1 MKISIRTY
9 VLSGFITT
17 LGLSALTLPGC
28 APLVGAGAAT
38 VGIAAVKEGGIKQ
51 SVSDATIQATI
62 NDLWFREDVDIFRKL
77 DLTVNQ
83 GRVLITG
90 IVQNPE
96 HRVDAVRLAWK
107 AKGVRQVINEIQ
119 IADGGGVTGYLSDSW
134 IVTQIRTGITL
145 DKEVQNLNYTI
156 DAVGGTVYLMGVAQ
170 SRDELHRVLE
180 RARTTRGVKQV
191 VSYVKLAG
199 EDIPQAPTSTSAYD
213 SYEAPKATPVISDS
227 YSSDGMDTTPP
238 PSGAPASPAPVVSEP
253 LY

>member
-1 MKISIRTY
+1 MKTSIHSYILT
-9 VLSGFITT
+9 GFI
-17 LGLSALTLPGC
+17 LSTALTLPGC

-62 NDLWFREDVDIFRKL
+62 NDLWFRENVDIFRKL
-77 DLTVNQ
+77 DLTVTQ

-107 AKGVRQVINEIQ
+107 AKGVKQVINEIQ
-119 IADGGGVTGYLSDSW
+119 VADGGGVTGYLGDSW

-156 DAVGGTVYLMGVAQ
+156 DAVNGTVYLMGVAQ
-170 SRDELHRVLE
+170 SRDELHRVVE
-180 RARTTRGVKQV
+180 RSRTTRGVKQV

-199 EDIPQAPTSTSAYD
+199 EDIPQAPTTTSPYG
-213 SYEAPKATPVISDS
+213 SYEAPTATPVISDS
-227 YSSDGMDTTPP
+227 YSSDTSGMDTTPP
-238 PSGAPASPAPVVSEP
+238 PSGAPSSPAPVTSEP